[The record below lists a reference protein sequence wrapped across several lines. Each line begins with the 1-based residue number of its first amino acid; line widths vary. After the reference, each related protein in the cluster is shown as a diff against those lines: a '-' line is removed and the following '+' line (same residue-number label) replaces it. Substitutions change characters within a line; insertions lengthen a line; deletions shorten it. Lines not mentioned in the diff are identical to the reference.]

1 MEDLL
6 VHDHPDG
13 KCAAGKALTVGAV
26 TRVNHLRRLGD
37 LVAKS
42 AALAAAGLRKFHR
55 TLPGHKISIVSLRL
69 KFK

>member
-1 MEDLL
+1 MEDLR
-6 VHDHPDG
+6 VPDHPDG

-26 TRVNHLRRLGD
+26 TRANHVRRLGD
-37 LVAKS
+37 LVAEP

-55 TLPGHKISIVSLRL
+55 TLPGHKIPIVSLRL